1 MGATVIS
8 TFLERCSS
16 TPDAVAFRRKVNG
29 EWTPVTWAEYETY
42 VRRVANG
49 LRSLG
54 LETGDM
60 AAILSGNRM
69 EWHIADIA
77 TEAIGGVTVPIYPT
91 NSPTQVQYIAHHS
104 ESKAIFCENAAQLQ
118 KVLEKRSDLPHL
130 RAAIVFDADGVTQ
143 DDFTTTFDALL
154 AAGDEFAAANPSD
167 LDEHIKAIE
176 PTQLAT
182 LVYTSGTTG
191 PPKGAML
198 THANIV
204 WTAKSLDSVL
214 EGFGPGDRRLSYLP
228 LSHIAERMTSHF
240 LGIYQGAETWFA
252 TSIDTLRD
260 DLVACKPTNFF
271 GVPRVWE
278 KFYAGIMNLITGLP
292 DEQREK
298 AEQAIQLGL
307 KRVEATQAGT
317 SLPPELEEKY
327 QEADAGLFALAR
339 AALGLDQCRAMI
351 SGAAPINPEVLRFFH
366 AIGLPVAE
374 VYGQTE
380 DSGPSSIN
388 RVDKIK
394 IGTVGPAIP
403 GAEIKIAEDGEILV
417 KGGNVGPGYYK
428 DPLATKELIDDEGWM
443 HSGDIGELDDEGYL
457 RITDRKKDLIIT
469 AAGKNVAPQVIEN
482 MLKYS
487 PWVSQAVVV
496 GDARPYL
503 IALLTLDQ
511 EKVTQFAEQKAI
523 PFGSFSD
530 LVTHPDIQQLVENA
544 VAEVNQNLARVEQV
558 KKWHVFDRDFAMDAE
573 EVTPTLKVRRA
584 AIIQKNAELIDE
596 IYAG

>member
-1 MGATVIS
+1 MSATVIS
-8 TFLERCSS
+8 MFLDRCNK
-16 TPDAVAFRRKVNG
+16 TPDAVAFRRKVDG
-29 EWTPVTWAEYETY
+29 EWTPITWAEYRTF
-42 VRRVANG
+42 VQRVAAG

-54 LETGDM
+54 LDAGDM
-60 AAILSGNRM
+60 AAILSANRM
-69 EWHIADIA
+69 EWHVADIA
-77 TEAIGGVTVPIYPT
+77 IESIGGVTVPVYPT
-91 NSPTQVQYIAHHS
+91 NSPNQVQYIAHHS
-104 ESKAIFCENAAQLQ
+104 ESKAIFVENQAQLA
-118 KVLEKRSDLPHL
+118 KILEKRADLPHL
-130 RAAIVFDADGVTQ
+130 RAAIAFDATGITP
-143 DDFTTTFDALL
+143 DDFVTTFDALL
-154 AAGDEFAAANPSD
+154 DAGDAFAAANPND
-167 LDEHIKAIE
+167 FEQHTTAIE

-198 THANIV
+198 THSNIV
-204 WTAKSLDSVL
+204 WTAGALDSVL

-252 TSIDTLRD
+252 TSIDTLRE

-278 KFYAGIMNLITGLP
+278 KFYAGITALISGLP
-292 DEQREK
+292 DEQRDK

-307 KRVEATQAGT
+307 KRVEAIQAGT

-339 AALGLDQCRAMI
+339 AALGLNECRAMI

-366 AIGLPVAE
+366 AIGLNVAE

-380 DSGPSSIN
+380 DSGPTSIN
-388 RVDKIK
+388 RVEKIK
-394 IGTVGPAIP
+394 IGSVGPAIP
-403 GAEIKIAEDGEILV
+403 GVQIKIADDGEILV

-428 DPLATKELIDDEGWM
+428 DPLATKELIDEEGWM
-443 HSGDIGELDDEGYL
+443 HSGDIGELDEDGYL

-487 PWVSQAVVV
+487 PWISQAVVI
-496 GDARPYL
+496 GDARPFL

-511 EKVTQFAEQKAI
+511 EKVTAFAQQKAI
-523 PFGSFSD
+523 PFESFAD
-530 LVTHPDIQQLVENA
+530 LVAHPDVQQLVENA

-584 AIIQKNAELIDE
+584 AIMAKNADLIDD
-596 IYAG
+596 IYAN